1 MILERLEVT
10 SFLMNSYLIA
20 DDDTKKGFIVDPGG
34 GEDIIIKK
42 IEEIGMEPVGILL
55 THAHADHI
63 GGVIPLRDKYKIPVY
78 IHKADAE
85 MLRNS
90 DLNLSYDLFRK
101 KISIEPDMFMEDA
114 QIINGGNMKIQVV
127 HTPGHT
133 LGGVCFHVEDN
144 LLCGDTIMRFSVGRT
159 DLSGGSMDSLID
171 SIVNKIMVLDD
182 STKLYPGHNAP
193 SSVLDEKQ
201 FNPFIKNFFD
211 I

>member
-1 MILERLEVT
+1 MILEKLEVT
-10 SFLMNSYLIA
+10 SFLINSYLIA

-34 GEDIIIKK
+34 SEDIIIKK
-42 IEEIGMEPVGILL
+42 IEELEIKPIGILL

-63 GGVIPLRDKYKIPVY
+63 GGVIPLREKYKIPVY

-90 DLNLSYDLFRK
+90 ALNLSYDLFGK

-114 QIINGGNMKIQVV
+114 QIINAGNMKVQVI

-144 LLCGDTIMRFSVGRT
+144 LLCGDTIMKFSVGRT
-159 DLSGGSMDSLID
+159 DLYGGSMDSLID
-171 SIVNKIMVLDD
+171 SIVNKIIILGD
-182 STKLYPGHNAP
+182 STKLYPGHNSS
-193 SSVLDEKQ
+193 SSVSEEKQ
-201 FNPFIKNFFD
+201 FNPFIKNYFNK
-211 I
+211 